1 MTPEETQKLQAW
13 LDSPDDSWR
22 PQVSYFKPP
31 ISNVLPSE
39 EISLQEVHR
48 RITGGDLA
56 GITAKLR
63 SLEDPKKKRSFK
75 AKHFPYV
82 TFAGS
87 FAKRQD
93 SALLR
98 PSGLMVFDFDHLQDP
113 AYTRSVLLELPEF
126 DTELLFTSPS
136 GDGLKWIIKFH
147 RDDMSYEDYFLSV
160 SNYLTVNHNL
170 QPDASGKDR
179 SRACFLPH
187 DPEAYLHPR
196 HGDFENLKIGLI

>member
-39 EISLQEVHR
+39 DISLQEVHR
-48 RITGGDLA
+48 RITGEDFA

-63 SLEDPKKKRSFK
+63 SLEDPKKKRAFK

-93 SALLR
+93 SALLK
-98 PSGLMVFDFDHLQDP
+98 PSLLMVFDFDHLQDP
-113 AYTRSVLLELPEF
+113 AYTRSVLLGLPDF

-160 SNYLTVNHNL
+160 DNYLYHNYL
-170 QPDASGKDR
+170 MAPDSSGKDI

-187 DPEAYLHPR
+187 DPEAYLNPR
-196 HGDFENLKIGLI
+196 FKKFQ